1 MQIFK
6 KIQKM
11 LHKFPKEITL
21 SKEDIIKLTNNIYGR
36 YSYSDKDIERISKL
50 PPEEIQTLQDWVEDM
65 PKCQKDI
72 Y

>member
-50 PPEEIQTLQDWVEDM
+50 TPEEIQTLQDWVEDM